1 MEKYKMNTKLT
12 ERERELLYYIQ
23 QLLNIISIQSVYLQ
37 YMEKM
42 RIWLHDNMKQIDT
55 ETIELDLIEYLDSEF
70 GLKYKK
76 ITEKDIFKSSDN
88 LQN

>member
-1 MEKYKMNTKLT
+1 MNAKLT
-12 ERERELLYYIQ
+12 EREQELLYYIQ

-42 RIWLHDNMKQIDT
+42 RTWLHDNMKQIDT
-55 ETIELDLIEYLDSEF
+55 ETIEFDLIEYLDSEF

-76 ITEKDIFKSSDN
+76 ITEKDIFKSSDS

>member
-1 MEKYKMNTKLT
+1 MNAKLT
-12 ERERELLYYIQ
+12 EREQELLYYIQ

-42 RIWLHDNMKQIDT
+42 RTWLHDNMKQIDT
-55 ETIELDLIEYLDSEF
+55 ETIEFDLIEYLDSEF

-76 ITEKDIFKSSDN
+76 ITEKDIFESNDN
-88 LQN
+88 SQN

>member
-1 MEKYKMNTKLT
+1 MNTQLT
-12 ERERELLYYIQ
+12 ERERKLLYYIR

-42 RIWLHDNMKQIDT
+42 RIWLHDNMEQIDI
-55 ETIELDLIEYLDSEF
+55 ETMEFDLIEYLDSEF

-76 ITEKDIFKSSDN
+76 NNRERHI
-88 LQN
+88 